1 VSLNVL
7 ERYSWQPQVS
17 LSELWF
23 IDLECP
29 CGQRDWSI
37 QRHAPAYVRLQHSV
51 RQPCRH
57 QRAGQHPALVCQQPS
72 ISLSRRH
79 DEAGES
85 QLVCVHDHPR
95 RRSLHLSGVLD
106 LKLATAVAFS
116 DLPRPTKSA
125 VKETDEVHSSSFSSL
140 WRLRLFIRRKLPHKT
155 HVLYQFSWHHLVSI
169 QADVLSPYCG
179 TEM

>member
-1 VSLNVL
+1 MNVL
-7 ERYSWQPQVS
+7 GRCNWQPQVS
-17 LSELWF
+17 LLELWF

-72 ISLSRRH
+72 ICLSRRH

-95 RRSLHLSGVLD
+95 RCSLHLSGVLD
-106 LKLATAVAFS
+106 LKLATAVALS
-116 DLPRPTKSA
+116 DLPRLIKSD
-125 VKETDEVHSSSFSSL
+125 VKETDAVHSSCFSSL
-140 WRLRLFIRRKLPHKT
+140 WRLRPLTRR
-155 HVLYQFSWHHLVSI
+155 
-169 QADVLSPYCG
+169 
-179 TEM
+179 